1 MIMLSCANLGDTVNI
16 SNGTPE
22 LPYWAKLDGFSS
34 VLPFTPTGR
43 NSGGAELTC
52 RLPRRR

>member
-43 NSGGAELTC
+43 DAELTC

>member
-16 SNGTPE
+16 RNGQPE
-22 LPYWAKLDGFSS
+22 IPSWANLDGFSS
-34 VLPFTPTGR
+34 VLPFIRTGKS
-43 NSGGAELTC
+43 SGTADLTC